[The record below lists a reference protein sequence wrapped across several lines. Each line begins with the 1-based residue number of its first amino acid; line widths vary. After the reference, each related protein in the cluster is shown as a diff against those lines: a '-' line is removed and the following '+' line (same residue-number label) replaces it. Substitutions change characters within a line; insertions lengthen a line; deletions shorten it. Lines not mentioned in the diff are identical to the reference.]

1 MTLTKSLH
9 SYKVFTHLQSLYTLT
24 KYLHTYK
31 VFTHLQ
37 SLYTLTKSLHTYKAF
52 THLQSLYTLTK
63 SLHTYKA
70 FTHLQNLYTLTKSL
84 HTYKAFTHLLSLYT
98 LTKSLLTYNVFT
110 LTKSFTQILYTYKV
124 LLHKGPLW
132 PWSDGSWIYNYLCNR
147 CLSPLMLWVRITLRE
162 RCTTFCDKVFQWLAA
177 GLWFSL
183 GPPVSATNKTD
194 RHDIAEILLKVALST
209 IKPTNQPF
217 TQSIYTVAKYLY
229 TNKVF
234 AHFQSLFSLTKSLHT
249 KSLHTFKFFTHKVF
263 IRLQSLHTKTLH
275 IYKDFTHKV
284 TYI

>member
-1 MTLTKSLH
+1 
-9 SYKVFTHLQSLYTLT
+9 
-24 KYLHTYK
+24 
-31 VFTHLQ
+31 
-37 SLYTLTKSLHTYKAF
+37 
-52 THLQSLYTLTK
+52 
-63 SLHTYKA
+63 
-70 FTHLQNLYTLTKSL
+70 
-84 HTYKAFTHLLSLYT
+84 
-98 LTKSLLTYNVFT
+98 
-110 LTKSFTQILYTYKV
+110 
-124 LLHKGPLW
+124 
-132 PWSDGSWIYNYLCNR
+132 
-147 CLSPLMLWVRITLRE
+147 MLWVRLPIRA
-162 RCTTFCDKVFQWLAA
+162 RCTTLSDKVCQWFVA
-177 GLWFSL
+177 GLWFSPAL
-183 GPPVSATNKTD
+183 PVSSTNKTD
-194 RHDIAEILLKVALST
+194 HHDITELLLKVALST